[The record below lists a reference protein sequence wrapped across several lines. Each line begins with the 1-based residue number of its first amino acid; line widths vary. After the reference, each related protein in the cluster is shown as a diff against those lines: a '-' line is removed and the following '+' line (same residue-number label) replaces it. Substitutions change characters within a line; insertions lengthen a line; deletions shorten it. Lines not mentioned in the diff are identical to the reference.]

1 MDISLIL
8 SVGKNN
14 EIGKNNDL
22 VWHFHEDM
30 KFFRE
35 TTTGNTV
42 IMGRKTFESLPKVLP
57 NRRNIVI
64 SSDKDL
70 QIEGAEVVHS
80 LDEALNE
87 RQCFCYRRRP
97 YLCRIFAACN
107 KALFNRNRCGMP
119 GGRHFLSAI

>member
-14 EIGKNNDL
+14 EIGKNNEL

-42 IMGRKTFESLPKVLP
+42 IMGRKKPLSRCQRFLP

-64 SSDKDL
+64 SSDK
-70 QIEGAEVVHS
+70 S
-80 LDEALNE
+80 LKN
-87 RQCFCYRRRP
+87 RRRRG
-97 YLCRIFAACN
+97 CSFR
-107 KALFNRNRCGMP
+107 
-119 GGRHFLSAI
+119 